1 MAAVRAA
8 CLVFAAWVVL
18 TAPPAGAFER
28 YALVIGNSQ
37 YAHVE
42 RLPNAA
48 RDATAMVNA
57 LEALDFTVF
66 EGIDLTAE
74 DFARLIGAFEESAVQ
89 ADTIV
94 LYYAGHGFQ
103 IGGRHHLTPV
113 DAVLRD
119 RSRIDTETLVLEEV
133 IARLHRPWRR
143 TIAFIDAC
151 RNDPL
156 PPGAGTGTVAGPP
169 VGSGDGT
176 FIAFATQPGTV
187 SYDGAGTSSPFSQAL
202 LAHIGTAGLD
212 LSGVMAQVRHDV
224 SARTAG
230 RQVPWHASSLRAEF
244 VLNPAGD

>member
-8 CLVFAAWVVL
+8 CLVFAAWAVFA
-18 TAPPAGAFER
+18 APVWASER
-28 YALVIGNSQ
+28 YALVIGNSH

-42 RLPNAA
+42 SLPNAS
-48 RDATAMVNA
+48 RDARAMADA
-57 LEALDFTVF
+57 LETLDFTVF
-66 EGIDLTAE
+66 EGIDLTGE
-74 DFARLIGAFEESAVQ
+74 DFARVIGVFEEAAAA

-103 IGGRHHLTPV
+103 IAGRHHLTPV

-119 RSRIDTETLVLEEV
+119 RSRIDAETLVLEEV
-133 IARLHRPWRR
+133 IARLHRPGRQ

-156 PPGAGTGTVAGPP
+156 PPGARTGAGPP
-169 VGSGDGT
+169 VRSGEGT

-202 LAHIGTAGLD
+202 LAHIGTAGLS
-212 LSGVMAQVRHDV
+212 LSGVMAQVRQDV

-230 RQVPWHASSLRAEF
+230 RQVPWHASSLRADV
-244 VLNPAGD
+244 VLDPGRD

>member
-8 CLVFAAWVVL
+8 CLVFTAWLVF

-28 YALVIGNSQ
+28 YALVIGNSH
-37 YAHVE
+37 YAHVAP
-42 RLPNAA
+42 LPNAV

-66 EGIDLTAE
+66 EGTDLTAE
-74 DFARLIGAFEESAVQ
+74 DFARLIGTFEESAAE

-103 IGGRHHLTPV
+103 IGGRHHLTPI

-119 RSRIDTETLVLEEV
+119 RSRIESETLVLEEV
-133 IARLHRPWRR
+133 IARLHRPGRR

-156 PPGAGTGTVAGPP
+156 PPGARTGSAGPP
-169 VGSGDGT
+169 VRRSDGT

-202 LAHIGTAGLD
+202 LAHIGTPRLN

-224 SARTAG
+224 SARTHG
-230 RQVPWHASSLRAEF
+230 RQVPWHASSLPADV
-244 VLNPAGD
+244 VLNPNRD

>member
-8 CLVFAAWVVL
+8 CLVFAAWMIF
-18 TAPPAGAFER
+18 AAAPAGAFER
-28 YALVIGNSQ
+28 YALVIGNSR

-42 RLPNAA
+42 PLPNAA
-48 RDATAMVNA
+48 RDATAMADA
-57 LEALDFTVF
+57 LAALDFTVF
-66 EGIDLTAE
+66 EGTDLTTE
-74 DFARLIGAFEESAVQ
+74 NFARLIGAFEEAAAE

-119 RSRIDTETLVLEEV
+119 RSRIDAETLVLEEV
-133 IARLHRPWRR
+133 IASLHRPGRR

-156 PPGAGTGTVAGPP
+156 PPGARTEDARPP
-169 VGSGDGT
+169 VTSGEGT
-176 FIAFATQPGTV
+176 FVAFATQPGTV
-187 SYDGAGTSSPFSQAL
+187 SYDGSGTSSPFSEAL
-202 LAHIGTAGLD
+202 LAHIGAAGLN

-224 SARTAG
+224 LARTGG
-230 RQVPWHASSLRAEF
+230 RQVPWHASSLRGE
-244 VLNPAGD
+244 VILNPGGA

>member
-18 TAPPAGAFER
+18 AAPAGAFER
-28 YALVIGNSQ
+28 YALVIGNSR

-42 RLPNAA
+42 PLPNAV
-48 RDATAMVNA
+48 RDSTAMVNA
-57 LEALDFTVF
+57 LETLDFTVF

-74 DFARLIGAFEESAVQ
+74 DFARLIGAFEEASAA

-103 IGGRHHLTPV
+103 IGGRHHLTPI

-133 IARLHRPWRR
+133 IARLHRPGRR

-156 PPGAGTGTVAGPP
+156 PPGARSGNVAGPP
-169 VGSGDGT
+169 VGSGEGS

-187 SYDGAGTSSPFSQAL
+187 SYDGAGTSSPFSQSL
-202 LAHIGTAGLD
+202 LAHIGTAGLN
-212 LSGVMAQVRHDV
+212 LSGVMAQVRHEV

-244 VLNPAGD
+244 VLNSSGN